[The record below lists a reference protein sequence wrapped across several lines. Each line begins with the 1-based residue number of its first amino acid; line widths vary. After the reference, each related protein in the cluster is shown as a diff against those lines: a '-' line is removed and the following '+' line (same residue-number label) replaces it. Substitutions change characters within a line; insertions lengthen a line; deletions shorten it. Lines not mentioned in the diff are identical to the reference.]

1 MIGSLFKKKKKFE
14 GLLST
19 TDLHSHLLPGI
30 DDGVQSIEESLKV
43 IKGFINLGFKKLV
56 TTPHIM
62 YDFYKN
68 DADIISGKLA
78 EVKKALVETS
88 LDIEIEAAAEYY
100 LDEYFLSLIDSD
112 NKLLTFGDNY
122 LLFELSFMTKPLT
135 IKEAIFSMQ
144 TKGYKPVLA
153 HAERYLY
160 YHDSI
165 KDLQELSNN
174 GVLLQL
180 NLLSLSGYYS
190 NSVKKMANKL
200 IEQKMISFIG
210 SDCHNANQ
218 LMSIAEVLNSAAMNP
233 LQEQKLLNKYL

>member
-1 MIGSLFKKKKKFE
+1 MIGSLFRKKKSFS

-30 DDGVQSIEESLKV
+30 DDGVQSIEESLEV
-43 IKGFINLGFKKLV
+43 IKGFINLGFKKLII
-56 TTPHIM
+56 TPHIM
-62 YDFYKN
+62 HDFYKN
-68 DADIISGKLA
+68 DATIILGKLA
-78 EVKKALVETS
+78 EVRDALVEAS
-88 LDIEIEAAAEYY
+88 LEIEIDAAAEYY
-100 LDEYFLSLIDSD
+100 LDEYFVELINSE
-112 NKLLTFGDNY
+112 NKALTFGDNY
-122 LLFELSFMTKPLT
+122 LLFELSFMSKPLT
-135 IKEAIFSMQ
+135 LKDAVFSMQ

-160 YHDSI
+160 FHDNI
-165 KDLQELSNN
+165 KELQELSNN

-190 NSVKKMANKL
+190 KPVKKMANKL

-218 LMSIAEVLNSAAMNP
+218 LISIGEVLNSAVMNP
-233 LQEQKLLNKYL
+233 LKEQNFLNNHL

>member
-1 MIGSLFKKKKKFE
+1 MFGSLFGKKKSFA

-30 DDGVQSIEESLKV
+30 DDGVQTIDESIEV
-43 IKGFINLGFKKLV
+43 IKGFINLGYKKLI

-68 DADIISGKLA
+68 DADIINTKLA
-78 EVKKALVETS
+78 EVREGLARES
-88 LDIEIEAAAEYY
+88 LDIELNAAAEYY
-100 LDEYFLSLIDSD
+100 LDEYFLDLINSDSQ
-112 NKLLTFGDNY
+112 LLTFGDNY
-122 LLFELSFMTKPLT
+122 VLFELSFMSKPMIL
-135 IKEAIFSMQ
+135 KEAIFNLQ

-160 YHDSI
+160 YHNSI
-165 KDLQELSNN
+165 KELEELHDS

-180 NLLSLSGYYS
+180 NTLSLSGFYS
-190 NSVKKMANKL
+190 KEVKKMANML
-200 IEQKMISFIG
+200 IKANMISFIG

-218 LMSIAEVLNSAAMNP
+218 LMFLSKTLNSADMNS
-233 LQEQKLLNKYL
+233 LKELNLLNNNI